1 MTDRMSAAEHSADMG
16 RDYGNETIVL
26 HRLLKVSNRLMA
38 PFSTHLEKQYNVSV
52 NEFRLLM
59 LIGRKGKAASH
70 ELAELTGVNAMSVS
84 RAVASLEKKG
94 CIAVER
100 DPGNRRRKQLTLTG
114 DGRRLHAIMRPRTER
129 VARYLLSDLSAKEI
143 VALRTML
150 DRLID
155 TLEARDEAGNSLFLE
170 RIRSE

>member
-1 MTDRMSAAEHSADMG
+1 MFERMSAAEHSADMG
-16 RDYGNETIVL
+16 LDYGDETIVL

-38 PFSTHLEKQYNVSV
+38 PFSTHLEKQYDISV

-70 ELAELTGVNAMSVS
+70 ELAEMTGVNVMSVS

-94 CIAVER
+94 RIKVQR
-100 DPGNRRRKQLTLTG
+100 DPDNRRRKQLTLTKEG
-114 DGRRLHAIMRPRTER
+114 QRLHEIMRPHTDK
-129 VARYLLSDLSAKEI
+129 VSNYLLSDLKPKEVI
-143 VALRTML
+143 ALRDML

-155 TLEARDEAGNSLFLE
+155 TLEAEDEAGNSLFLE
-170 RIRSE
+170 RTRPE